1 MSEATV
7 QEGTVLSEFK
17 FRFKED
23 KLGNKRDAVQIVVPT
38 ISLST
43 IAKLCSG
50 TMPGVDDKG
59 NPIKDAAGNQIE
71 VPSKQAALIQEA
83 VNAVYQDQI
92 RSIVNEKED
101 ISQANFPMDQATW
114 EYIANMDRASRRG
127 AGISKD
133 TWDAFAEDYCKVMPA
148 VTGKSAEAVAQAAQ
162 IFVRKFRDVTG
173 NLGVVEKLATYLSMY
188 MEAPGNKSEDFVD
201 VLEFLG
207 KKAKDLLSAKDKAEA
222 LANL

>member
-1 MSEATV
+1 MTDSAP
-7 QEGTVLSEFK
+7 QEGTVLTEFK
-17 FRFKED
+17 YRFKED

-38 ISLST
+38 ISLQMIS
-43 IAKLCSG
+43 KLALA
-50 TMPGVDDKG
+50 TAPGVNEKG
-59 NPIKDAAGNQIE
+59 EPIKDASGNQIE
-71 VPSKQAALIQEA
+71 VPAKVAELIKEA
-83 VNAVYQDQI
+83 VDAVYQDQI

-114 EYIANMDRASRRG
+114 EYIASMDRTSRRG
-127 AGISKD
+127 AGISKE
-133 TWDAFAEDYCKVMPA
+133 TWDGFAEDYCKVMPA

-173 NLGVVEKLATYLSMY
+173 NLGVVEKLQTYLSMY
-188 MEAPGNKSEDFVD
+188 MEAPGNKSEEFLD

-207 KKAKDLLSAKDKAEA
+207 KKAKDLLSAKDKAAA

>member
-1 MSEATV
+1 MTDGTL
-7 QEGTVLSEFK
+7 QDGTVLTEFK

-23 KLGNKRDAVQIVVPT
+23 KLGNKRDSVQIVIPT
-38 ISLST
+38 IDLAT
-43 IAKLCSG
+43 ISKLCLA
-50 TMPGVDDKG
+50 TVPAKDEKG
-59 NPIKDAAGNQIE
+59 NLIEGQE
-71 VPSKQAALIQEA
+71 VPAPVANLIKEA
-83 VNAVYQDQI
+83 IDTIYQDQV

-101 ISQANFPMDQATW
+101 ISQGTFPLDQATW
-114 EYIANMDRASRRG
+114 EYIANMDRTSRRG
-127 AGISKD
+127 AGISKE
-133 TWDAFAEDYCKVMPA
+133 TWEGFAEDYCKVMPA

-173 NLGVVEKLATYLSMY
+173 NLGVVEKLQTYLAMY
-188 MEAPGNKSEDFVD
+188 MSAPGNKADEFLD